1 MLWLPTGSADVVDC
15 AWPVP
20 SKVPLPN
27 GVPPSL
33 KTTVPVGVPPSWL
46 VTVAVKVA
54 GEPYV
59 VVLADDETV
68 VIGGVMEKAAAGP
81 TLAAPSLA
89 VTVYWVGVRVLALVS
104 VNDVAIVAPSTVP
117 LRATV

>member
-1 MLWLPTGSADVVDC
+1 MLWLPTGNVDVVNC
-15 AWPVP
+15 AFPLP
-20 SKVPLPN
+20 SKVPLPI

-46 VTVAVKVA
+46 VTVAVKVT

-81 TLAAPSLA
+81 TFPAPSLA
-89 VTVYWVGVRVLALVS
+89 VTVYCVGVKVLAFVS
-104 VNDVAIVAPSTVP
+104 VNDVAIVVPSTVP
-117 LRATV
+117 FRATV

>member
-1 MLWLPTGSADVVDC
+1 MLWLPTGNVDVVNC
-15 AWPVP
+15 AFPLP
-20 SKVPLPN
+20 SKVPLPI

-46 VTVAVKVA
+46 VTVAVKVT

-81 TLAAPSLA
+81 TFPAPSLA
-89 VTVYWVGVRVLALVS
+89 VTVYCVGVKVLAGAAARLCHPRS
-104 VNDVAIVAPSTVP
+104 ARSH
-117 LRATV
+117 